1 MAKTRLSTARK
12 QYRVNVTQ
20 GMEELWEWTEQAPP
34 GVSIP
39 AEIAFYARLGRL
51 RWLELTGRSAGT
63 AEAALELTS
72 AKLQEPARSRRVSTT
87 PGVAGDEE
95 AGFAVFGGVGMFD
108 GPPPASP

>member
-1 MAKTRLSTARK
+1 MTKTRLPTARK

-51 RWLELTGRSAGT
+51 RWLELTGHAASAPES
-63 AEAALELTS
+63 AHALASTRLRETV
-72 AKLQEPARSRRVSTT
+72 RSRRSPT
-87 PGVAGDEE
+87 PPSLAGDEE

>member
-63 AEAALELTS
+63 AEAAIELTS
-72 AKLQEPARSRRVSTT
+72 TKLQEPVRPRCSPPAPSL
-87 PGVAGDEE
+87 AGDEE

-108 GPPPASP
+108 GPPLVSP

>member
-1 MAKTRLSTARK
+1 MAKTRLPMARK

-51 RWLELTGRSAGT
+51 HWLELTSHAASAPDT
-63 AEAALELTS
+63 ALEG
-72 AKLQEPARSRRVSTT
+72 PALSFQN
-87 PGVAGDEE
+87 G
-95 AGFAVFGGVGMFD
+95 
-108 GPPPASP
+108 